1 MTSALV
7 CCRSTHPSG
16 VAVRSY
22 GKWGRRVP
30 FRPSCSVGKVPH
42 VTRTAYRLAGV
53 VALTA
58 AVVGASL
65 QPATASADG
74 EAVVASTPSLLSTS
88 APSSPKVSAGLSEA
102 LRRDLHLTAEQA
114 AQRLGREEAARASE
128 ARVRDVLGSSYA
140 GSFFDDRDGALV
152 ALTTDPVK
160 AATVSTKDV
169 RTRVVGYSAAELD
182 AVKTGIDALA
192 GRRAPEAVN
201 GWYVDVKSNSVV
213 ITVNK
218 NKVDT
223 AARDFVDK
231 ARAGRDHV
239 RVVEETASPRPLAD
253 VVGGW
258 PYYINFGG
266 RCSVGFS
273 VYGGFVSA
281 GHCGRPGD
289 TVSDHNGAVT
299 GSFAASTFPYY
310 DYSWVRTNAGVNLW
324 GYMEG
329 YNGYWYYVRGSAQ
342 VAVGSGICRSGS
354 TTGMRCGTILA
365 RNQTVNYP
373 QGTVYGLT
381 RTNVCAEPGDS
392 GGSWLSANQAQGVTS
407 GGSGNCTSGG
417 TTYYQEVNPILSAYG
432 LTLILS

>member
-1 MTSALV
+1 MKT
-7 CCRSTHPSG
+7 
-16 VAVRSY
+16 
-22 GKWGRRVP
+22 
-30 FRPSCSVGKVPH
+30 
-42 VTRTAYRLAGV
+42 TAYRLAGV
-53 VALTA
+53 VALSA
-58 AVVGASL
+58 ALVGASL
-65 QPATASADG
+65 HPASAGSDD
-74 EAVVASTPSLLSTS
+74 AVVTSTPSLLSTS
-88 APSSPKVSAGLSEA
+88 VSSAPKVSAGVSEA
-102 LRRDLHLTAEQA
+102 LRRDLGLTEEQA
-114 AQRLGREEAARASE
+114 AKRLAREETARATE
-128 ARVRDVLGSSYA
+128 ARVRDVLGASYA

-169 RTRVVGYSAAELD
+169 RTRVVRYSATELD

-201 GWYVDVKSNSVV
+201 GWYVDVRTNTVV

-218 NKVDT
+218 NKVDK
-223 AARDFVDK
+223 AARDFVAK
-231 ARAGRDHV
+231 ASAGREHV
-239 RVVEETASPRPLAD
+239 RVVEETSSPRPLAD

-258 PYYINFGG
+258 PYYINFAG

-273 VYGGFVSA
+273 VYGGFVTA

-289 TVSDHNGAVT
+289 TVSDHNGVVT

-310 DYSWVRTNAGVNLW
+310 DYAWVRTVAGVNLW

-342 VAVGSGICRSGS
+342 AAVGSGICRSGS

-407 GGSGNCTSGG
+407 GGSGNCSVGG
-417 TTYYQEVNPILSAYG
+417 TTYYQEVNPILATYG